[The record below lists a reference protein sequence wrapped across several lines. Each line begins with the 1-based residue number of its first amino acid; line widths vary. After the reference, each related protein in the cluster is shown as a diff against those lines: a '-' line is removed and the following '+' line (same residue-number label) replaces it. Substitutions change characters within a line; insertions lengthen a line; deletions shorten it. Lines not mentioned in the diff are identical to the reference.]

1 MRILTVAVLSAGLAF
16 PLVVEN
22 LPRKSRPS
30 CEQQSGERKREEK
43 KSALKKVKRGLVSAA
58 LFLAEPEK

>member
-1 MRILTVAVLSAGLAF
+1 
-16 PLVVEN
+16 VEN